1 MTNYEGNF
9 TTGIFLHGEEINE
22 VKTFKYLG
30 SIIDD
35 KYIDAQRMK
44 LFQEYHKPHQY

>member
-1 MTNYEGNF
+1 MEINTRKTQVTKNFEGHF
-9 TTGIFLHGEEINE
+9 TTDVFLHGEEIKY

-35 KYIDAQRMK
+35 QGSKRDII
-44 LFQEYHKPHQY
+44 L